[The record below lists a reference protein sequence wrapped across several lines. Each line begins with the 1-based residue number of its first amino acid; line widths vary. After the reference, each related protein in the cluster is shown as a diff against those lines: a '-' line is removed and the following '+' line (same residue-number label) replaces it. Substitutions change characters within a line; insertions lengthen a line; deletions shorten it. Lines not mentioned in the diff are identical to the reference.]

1 MIELFLLLCTRRRR
15 RTHRI
20 DHTYSVLYIF
30 LVIWNYIIYSKTFI
44 VCYKFMVLMRYLK
57 KKKITTNYLRKKSS
71 LFKVNYDVTF
81 SKLYEFRKLYFQET
95 VLIGTI

>member
-1 MIELFLLLCTRRRR
+1 
-15 RTHRI
+15 
-20 DHTYSVLYIF
+20 
-30 LVIWNYIIYSKTFI
+30 
-44 VCYKFMVLMRYLK
+44 MVLMRYLK